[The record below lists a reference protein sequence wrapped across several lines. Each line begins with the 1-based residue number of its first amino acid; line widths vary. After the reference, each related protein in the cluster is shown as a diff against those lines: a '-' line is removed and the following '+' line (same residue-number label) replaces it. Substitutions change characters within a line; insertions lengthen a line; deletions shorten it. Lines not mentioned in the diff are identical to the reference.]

1 MKKDGFTLIELLI
14 TFVILGIMVSI
25 AIPGFSRWLPGYRLK
40 SASRELY
47 ANMQLAKM
55 GAVRD
60 NGEWAVF
67 FNAGGG
73 SYQVISGGAD
83 RDYATPGDNTTE
95 KTINLSDYKSGI
107 GYGQGTVTIPI
118 DASRPLG
125 DSVTFNDRFDGNDVI
140 VFNSRG
146 MINEQVNSGGEAYI
160 SNINNSNYAVV
171 CLATGV
177 ILMRTWTGT
186 AWE

>member
-1 MKKDGFTLIELLI
+1 MKKNGFTLIELLI
-14 TFVILGIMVSI
+14 TFVILGIVVSI

-83 RDYATPGDNTTE
+83 GDYSTAGDNTTE
-95 KTINLSDYKSGI
+95 KTITLADYESGI
-107 GYGQGTVTIPI
+107 SYGHGSATGPIGGTF
-118 DASRPLG
+118 G
-125 DSVTFNDRFDGNDVI
+125 DEITFTANTV
-140 VFNSRG
+140 VFNPRG
-146 MINEQVNSGGEAYI
+146 MINSITGGYVYLQ
-160 SNINNSNYAVV
+160 NNRNNTYAVGA
-171 CLATGV
+171 LGTGV
-177 ILMRTWTGT
+177 ILMKTWTGT

>member
-1 MKKDGFTLIELLI
+1 MKKDGFSIIELLI
-14 TFVILGIMVSI
+14 TFIILGILTAI
-25 AIPGFSRWLPGYRLK
+25 AIPGFARWYPGYRLK

-47 ANMQLAKM
+47 ANLQLAKM

-60 NGEWAVF
+60 NGEWAVV

-83 RDYATPGDNTTE
+83 RDYSTAGDNTTE
-95 KTINLSDYKSGI
+95 KTVTLADYQSGV
-107 GYGQGTVTIPI
+107 GYGHGSATAPMGAVF
-118 DASRPLG
+118 G
-125 DSVTFNDRFDGNDVI
+125 DEITFNANTV

-146 MINEQVNSGGEAYI
+146 MINSITGGYVYLQNNR
-160 SNINNSNYAVV
+160 SNTYAVGA
-171 CLATGV
+171 LGTGV
-177 ILMRTWTGT
+177 ILMRRWTGA

>member
-1 MKKDGFTLIELLI
+1 MKKDGFTLIELIVAFL
-14 TFVILGIMVSI
+14 ILGIATSI

-55 GAVRD
+55 GAIRD
-60 NGEWAVF
+60 RGEWAVF
-67 FNAGGG
+67 LNVG
-73 SYQVISGGAD
+73 SGVYEVWNGGAD
-83 RDYATPGDNTTE
+83 GDYSEAGDNNLE
-95 KTINLSDYKSGI
+95 KSINLSDYESGVN
-107 GYGQGTVTIPI
+107 YGHGNATTPVGTTF
-118 DASRPLG
+118 G
-125 DSVTFNDRFDGNDVI
+125 DEITFTGNTV

-146 MINEQVNSGGEAYI
+146 MINSITGGYVYLQ
-160 SNINNSNYAVV
+160 NNRNNTYAVGT
-171 CLATGV
+171 LGTGV